1 MKGKAFGRKET
12 EAFREESICVI
23 EQWGTAP
30 PFYCVRDSP
39 YLILSMDIRYGAILN
54 FQLKNPK
61 PREIRFFGREHT
73 ARPWQACQVPHLPVQ
88 LLLIDVGGL
97 AVCWSVCLVGTGLD
111 RPTGTRGL

>member
-61 PREIRFFGREHT
+61 PREIRFLAESIQQDHGK
-73 ARPWQACQVPHLPVQ
+73 AASPISACSAPH
-88 LLLIDVGGL
+88 
-97 AVCWSVCLVGTGLD
+97 
-111 RPTGTRGL
+111 